1 METLRK
7 FFEFELISVGENKIR
22 VYTLVTILIIFLITK
37 LILWLIKKALYRKRK
52 IKKLDKGSAYAIF
65 QIIRYVIWVIAVG
78 IILETIGVKVTVL
91 IAGSAALLVGVGLG
105 LQQTFNDTI
114 SGIILL
120 SEQSIKI
127 DDVLEI
133 DGDVVKI
140 QSIGLR
146 TSKGLNT
153 DDISIIIPNS
163 LITTN
168 KVINWSHQT
177 KKTRFSI
184 DVGVAGGADSSSVV
198 PIGVSKKL
206 AALLLALSKAK
217 TFGQKMKLISKLR
230 PADLAPV
237 PPSVKEYSTG
247 LTMGQNAEQMARDHG
262 ISRQAQDELAHRSH
276 TLAAK
281 AWQDGLLD
289 DEVMTAYVP
298 PFKQSLSKDNT
309 VRFNSTLEGY
319 AKLRP
324 AFDKKHGTSTREL

>member
-7 FFEFELISVGENKIR
+7 FLEFELISVGENKIR
-22 VYTLVTILIIFLITK
+22 VYTLMTILIIFLITK
-37 LILWLIKKALYRKRK
+37 LILWLIKKTLFRKRK
-52 IKKLDKGSAYAIF
+52 FKKLDKGSAYALF
-65 QIIRYVIWVIAVG
+65 QIIRYVIWVIAFG
-78 IILETIGVKVTVL
+78 LILETIGVKVTVL

-177 KKTRFSI
+177 KKTRFRI
-184 DVGVAGGADSSSVV
+184 DVGVAYGSDVDLVIKILEESAFEHPD
-198 PIGVSKKL
+198 
-206 AALLLALSKAK
+206 
-217 TFGQKMKLISKLR
+217 IS
-230 PADLAPV
+230 D
-237 PPSVKEYSTG
+237 
-247 LTMGQNAEQMARDHG
+247 
-262 ISRQAQDELAHRSH
+262 
-276 TLAAK
+276 
-281 AWQDGLLD
+281 
-289 DEVMTAYVP
+289 
-298 PFKQSLSKDNT
+298 
-309 VRFNSTLEGY
+309 
-319 AKLRP
+319 
-324 AFDKKHGTSTREL
+324 RELTEARLVNFGNSSLDFQVLFFSKNIFRINKVKSDIRRIINLKFAKNSIAIPFPQMDLHLKSNYTEILKKNNN